1 MEHYRFYIVYVNKT
15 RAERI
20 ADMVHFLTDHNKIP
34 GVSNQE
40 ASTNASLYLIE
51 DITKPAPTSLFAS
64 IEASN
69 LQAIRNLADIFKQTT
84 YEREYLFYLPSV
96 GNDILNKTTQE
107 TIHKDTVQTRLEV
120 KHSNQPKTTV
130 YTMVQLSSKR
140 QTQAPTEIQN
150 LKPTPF
156 VSYE

>member
-15 RAERI
+15 RAECI

-120 KHSNQPKTTV
+120 KHSNQPKTTKPSRV
-130 YTMVQLSSKR
+130 KIPRKQ
-140 QTQAPTEIQN
+140 QTPAPKSRKN
-150 LKPTPF
+150 
-156 VSYE
+156 